1 MPYFVSSIIY
11 IFFNSFV
18 IVRSLICF
26 VRSSPNNKSVGL
38 LVAKH
43 EDLFSG
49 FREDLISSCL
59 YNERS

>member
-1 MPYFVSSIIY
+1 M
-11 IFFNSFV
+11 
-18 IVRSLICF
+18 RSLICF

-43 EDLFSG
+43 KDLFSG